1 MASPRI
7 RLLPEG
13 LLGFVAA
20 GFVAATLAS
29 ISSAL
34 NCTAALIT
42 MDVVRPLAPR
52 IGPRRLVRVGR
63 LSTLVLLLI
72 AVSWTPQIE
81 RFGALWQY
89 LQAVLAYAVP
99 PIVALFLAGLFW
111 RGANAAGAIATLGL
125 GTACGMAL
133 FIVNAVFHWV
143 HLHFLYVAPLL
154 LSIDL
159 GILVSVSLS
168 RRSTLSADAAAL
180 LWSGAQFRAESI
192 RLKAVSVLAN
202 YRVQAMALL
211 ALTACI
217 VFAFR

>member
-1 MASPRI
+1 MARWSGESPRVQVG
-7 RLLPEG
+7 RVVELCDHVQNPR
-13 LLGFVAA
+13 A
-20 GFVAATLAS
+20 GFGAHT
-29 ISSAL
+29 
-34 NCTAALIT
+34 ALIV
-42 MDVVRPLAPR
+42 D
-52 IGPRRLVRVGR
+52 
-63 LSTLVLLLI
+63 
-72 AVSWTPQIE
+72 E
-81 RFGALWQY
+81 WQY